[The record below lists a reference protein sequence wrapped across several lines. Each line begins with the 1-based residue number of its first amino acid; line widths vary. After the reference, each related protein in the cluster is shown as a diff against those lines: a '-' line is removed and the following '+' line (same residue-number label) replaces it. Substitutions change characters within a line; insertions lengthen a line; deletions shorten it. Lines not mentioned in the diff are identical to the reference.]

1 MHTAVITEQALI
13 TTTTV
18 FLYILSVCGFNAQL
32 LYVDIKINVK
42 VLFRGVIVCVPV
54 TRPGQPYASSS
65 HNNAQIH

>member
-1 MHTAVITEQALI
+1 MHTAVITEQALT

-54 TRPGQPYASSS
+54 TQPGQLYASSS